1 MTKALNKVIQ
11 RCKHATHAA
20 VIHHIGSAD
29 SFSVYPVFH
38 RLIRGHVSCFEKLHH
53 ERCIYYKFTNKLS
66 CFNITDL
73 HDVEN
78 NPLVGM
84 LAILTY
90 NESVLQPNQF
100 AETVIYWIYGMSLYY
115 SIILHVLTSAIYE
128 IS

>member
-38 RLIRGHVSCFEKLHH
+38 QLIRGHISCFEKLHH
-53 ERCIYYKFTNKLS
+53 ERFILNKFTNIINS
-66 CFNITDL
+66 FNISDL
-73 HDVEN
+73 HNVEN
-78 NPLVGM
+78 NLLVGM

-90 NESVLQPNQF
+90 DESVFQPYQF
-100 AETVIYWIYGMSLYY
+100 AKTVICC
-115 SIILHVLTSAIYE
+115 T
-128 IS
+128 

>member
-29 SFSVYPVFH
+29 RFSVYPVVYQ
-38 RLIRGHVSCFEKLHH
+38 LISGHVSSFEKLHH
-53 ERCIYYKFTNKLS
+53 ERCIYYKFTNITN
-66 CFNITDL
+66 CFNISDL

-84 LAILTY
+84 LSILTY
-90 NESVLQPNQF
+90 KSVFQPYQF
-100 AETVIYWIYGMSLYY
+100 AETVICWI
-115 SIILHVLTSAIYE
+115 
-128 IS
+128 

>member
-1 MTKALNKVIQ
+1 MHL
-11 RCKHATHAA
+11 A

-38 RLIRGHVSCFEKLHH
+38 QLIRGHVSCFQKLHH
-53 ERCIYYKFTNKLS
+53 ERCIYYKFTNIIN
-66 CFNITDL
+66 CFNISDL

-90 NESVLQPNQF
+90 NESVFQPYQF
-100 AETVIYWIYGMSLYY
+100 AESVICWIQGLFLYY